1 MEKKRSNQLM
11 LLIVLATTIL
21 GQIYAKPFGTD
32 FRVSIGIIALSVLL
46 LRFNHV
52 SIIKTCSLTGFA
64 IFAFR
69 VVLDFVPQT
78 YELVDLIIMH
88 FPAALFY
95 VFFGLFLSLFNFR
108 DLVSKPVVCLL
119 VIALSD
125 VGANTVE
132 LIIRGDFRSIAP
144 EVMSISVVLTG
155 IVRATISYV
164 LYLSEKF
171 YTLLIIN
178 KEQREKYKEFVMMR
192 ASIKSEIFFMQK
204 SMDDIEQ
211 SMKESFALYRHLNQN
226 EDQLGKDDI
235 AMMKNRILGISKGIH
250 EIKKDYT
257 RIIAGMGNV
266 IPDIGYTKYKN
277 SDEVFEILRDVT
289 EKYIRKTGKAI
300 AFNLDSEKSFPI
312 FYYSPLLSI
321 LNNLIVN
328 AIDAIEDDGWVTV
341 KVNTDD
347 EFVRILV
354 IDNGKG
360 IKPKHLETI
369 FKPGFSTKFDKNTG
383 KMSTGIGLTHV
394 KHIVERSLD
403 GSIEVDSLEN
413 NYTEFRIELPK
424 RRLCVGGRDE

>member
-1 MEKKRSNQLM
+1 MEKKQNNQLM
-11 LLIVLATTIL
+11 FLIVLATTIL

-46 LRFNHV
+46 LRFNQV
-52 SIIKTCSLTGFA
+52 SIIKTCSLTGFS
-64 IFAFR
+64 IFLFR
-69 VVLDFVPQT
+69 FLLDVIPQT
-78 YELVDLIIMH
+78 SDVFELLIIH

-95 VFFGLFLSLFNFR
+95 VFFGVFLTLFNFR
-108 DLVSKPVVCLL
+108 ELVSKPVVCLL

-125 VGANTVE
+125 VGANTIE

-155 IVRATISYV
+155 IVRATISYI

-178 KEQREKYKEFVMMR
+178 KEQKEKYKEFVMMR

-211 SMKESFALYRHLNQN
+211 SMKESFALYRHLNHKDTELN
-226 EDQLGKDDI
+226 KDDI
-235 AMMKNRILGISKGIH
+235 CMMKNRILGISKGIH

-257 RIIAGMGNV
+257 RIIVGMGNV
-266 IPDIGYTKYKN
+266 IPDIGYTKYK
-277 SDEVFEILRDVT
+277 DAEEVFEILKDVT
-289 EKYIRKTGKAI
+289 DKHIIKTGKSI
-300 AFNLDSEKSFPI
+300 KFNLDNHDNFPI

-321 LNNLIVN
+321 LNNLIIN
-328 AIDAIEDDGWVTV
+328 AIDAIDDEGWVTLRV
-341 KVNTDD
+341 RAHEKEI
-347 EFVRILV
+347 EFYVM
-354 IDNGKG
+354 DNGAG
-360 IKPKHLETI
+360 IKEKNLESI
-369 FKPGFSTKFDKNTG
+369 FTPGFSTKFDKNTG

-403 GSIEVDSLEN
+403 GTIEVDSLVN
-413 NYTEFRIELPK
+413 NYTQFLIKLPK
-424 RRLCVGGRDE
+424 RKLCVGGNNE